1 MTDRSPDAALLDAAR
16 ALDAADPLRAHLE
29 AFADAPGVTAY
40 LDGNSLGRPLRD
52 IPEKLA
58 AFVRDDWGTRL
69 IRSWD
74 EQWMALPMELGDRIG
89 RVALGAAAGQT
100 VVADSTSVLLYKLMR
115 AALRQAQGPNG
126 AEAQGRDGAAAQ
138 GRDGDE
144 WQGRDGAALR
154 QAQGPNGDEAQ
165 GRDGAGAQGP
175 DRAGAQGTDGIE
187 GQGRRTEIVIEAGN
201 FPTDRFLAE
210 GVAAET
216 GMTLRWIEPD
226 PVRGVTVADIEA
238 VVSDRTALVSLS
250 HVDYRSGAL
259 ADMPAITAAVH
270 DAGALMMWDLCHSV
284 GVVPMQLDE
293 WGVDMAVGC
302 TYKYLN
308 GGPGSPAFAYL
319 RRGLQGVLRQPI
331 QGWWSAAD
339 IFAMGPE
346 YEPSTDIRQLLSGTP
361 PVTSMLAMQGM
372 LDLIEQS
379 TIAAVRAKS
388 QSLTD
393 LAVRAY
399 DELLEPLGVRL
410 LSPRDSAL
418 RGGHVT
424 IGHPD
429 FREVTARLWADGI
442 IPDFRFPDG
451 IRLGLS
457 PLSTS
462 HMETVTGVLA
472 VRDALESD
480 DR

>member
-1 MTDRSPDAALLDAAR
+1 MTDTRDAATIERSLLDLAG
-16 ALDAADPLRAHLE
+16 ALDAADPLHAHLE
-29 AFADAPGVTAY
+29 AFAEAPGVGAY
-40 LDGNSLGRPLRD
+40 LDGNSLGRPLKD
-52 IPEKLA
+52 TPEKLA

-89 RVALGAAAGQT
+89 SLTLGAAAGQT
-100 VVADSTSVLLYKLMR
+100 VVADSTSVLIYKLMR
-115 AALRQAQGPNG
+115 AG
-126 AEAQGRDGAAAQ
+126 ATAD
-138 GRDGDE
+138 
-144 WQGRDGAALR
+144 
-154 QAQGPNGDEAQ
+154 PS
-165 GRDGAGAQGP
+165 
-175 DRAGAQGTDGIE
+175 
-187 GQGRRTEIVIEAGN
+187 RTELVIEAGN
-201 FPTDRFLAE
+201 FPTDRFMAE

-216 GMTLRWIEPD
+216 GMTVRWIEPD
-226 PVRGVTVADIEA
+226 PVLGVQIADVVAAISE
-238 VVSDRTALVSLS
+238 RTALVSLS

-259 ADMPAITAAVH
+259 ADMPGITTAVH
-270 DAGALMMWDLCHSV
+270 EVGALMMWDLCHSA
-284 GVVPMQLDE
+284 GVIPMQLDA

-319 RRGLQGVLRQPI
+319 RREHQGVLRQPI

-346 YEPSTDIRQLLSGTP
+346 YVPAGDIRQLLSGTP
-361 PVTSMLAMQGM
+361 PITSMLAMQGM
-372 LDLIEQS
+372 LDLIEQAS
-379 TIAAVRAKS
+379 IEAIREKS
-388 QSLTD
+388 LSLTD
-393 LAVRAY
+393 FAVRAY
-399 DELLEPLGVRL
+399 DEALAPLGVRL
-410 LSPRDSAL
+410 LSTRDAAL
-418 RGGHVT
+418 RGSHVT

-429 FREVTARLWADGI
+429 FRAVTQRLWADGI

-462 HMETVTGVLA
+462 YVETLTGVLA
-472 VRDALESD
+472 VRDALESH

>member
-1 MTDRSPDAALLDAAR
+1 MPDLLAAAR
-16 ALDAADPLRAHLE
+16 DLDAADPLRAHLD
-29 AFADAPGVTAY
+29 AFAEAPGVQAY

-52 IPEKLA
+52 FPEKIA
-58 AFVRDDWGTRL
+58 AFVREEWGTRL

-89 RVALGAAAGQT
+89 RLALGAAAGQT
-100 VVADSTSVLLYKLMR
+100 VVADSTSVLIYKLLR
-115 AALRQAQGPNG
+115 AA
-126 AEAQGRDGAAAQ
+126 AAA
-138 GRDGDE
+138 D
-144 WQGRDGAALR
+144 
-154 QAQGPNGDEAQ
+154 PS
-165 GRDGAGAQGP
+165 
-175 DRAGAQGTDGIE
+175 
-187 GQGRRTEIVIEAGN
+187 RTELVIEAGN

-216 GMTLRWIEPD
+216 GMTVRWLAPD
-226 PVRGVTVADIEA
+226 PVLGVSVADVAA
-238 VVSDRTALVSLS
+238 VVSERTAVVSLS

-259 ADMPAITAAVH
+259 ADMPAITDAVH
-270 DAGALMMWDLCHSV
+270 ASGALMMWDLCHSV
-284 GVVPMQLDE
+284 GVIPMQLDA

-319 RRGLQGVLRQPI
+319 NRAHQGTLRQPI

-339 IFAMGPE
+339 IFAMGPS
-346 YEPSTDIRQLLSGTP
+346 YAPAADIRQLLSGTP

-372 LDLIEQS
+372 LDLIEQVS
-379 TIAAVRAKS
+379 IEAVREKS
-388 QSLTD
+388 RSLTD
-393 LAVRAY
+393 LAVRAF
-399 DELLEPLGVRL
+399 DQELAPLGVRL
-410 LSPRDSAL
+410 LSPRDADL

-429 FREVTARLWADGI
+429 FREVTQRLWADGV

-462 HMETVTGVLA
+462 HVETVTGVLA
-472 VRDALESD
+472 VRDAL
-480 DR
+480 RA

>member
-1 MTDRSPDAALLDAAR
+1 MTDLATVPTDDSATALLDEAR
-16 ALDAADPLRAHLE
+16 ALDAADPLRAHLD
-29 AFADAPGVTAY
+29 AFVEAPGVRAY

-52 IPEKLA
+52 MPEKLA

-100 VVADSTSVLLYKLMR
+100 VVADSTSVLIYKLMR
-115 AALRQAQGPNG
+115 AA
-126 AEAQGRDGAAAQ
+126 AAA
-138 GRDGDE
+138 DP
-144 WQGRDGAALR
+144 A
-154 QAQGPNGDEAQ
+154 
-165 GRDGAGAQGP
+165 
-175 DRAGAQGTDGIE
+175 
-187 GQGRRTEIVIEAGN
+187 RTELVMEQGN
-201 FPTDRFLAE
+201 FPTDRFLTE
-210 GVAAET
+210 GIAAET
-216 GMTLRWIEPD
+216 GLTVHWIEPD
-226 PVRGVTVADIEA
+226 PVLGVQVADVAA
-238 VVSDRTALVSLS
+238 VVSERTALVSLS
-250 HVDYRSGAL
+250 HIDYRSGAL
-259 ADMPAITAAVH
+259 ADMRAITEAAHAV
-270 DAGALMMWDLCHSV
+270 GALMMWDLCHSA
-284 GVVPMQLDE
+284 GVVPMQLDD

-319 RRGLQGVLRQPI
+319 NRRHHGVLRQPI

-346 YEPSTDIRQLLSGTP
+346 YVPAGDIRQLLSGTP

-379 TIAAVRAKS
+379 TIDAVRRKS
-388 QSLTD
+388 VSLTD

-399 DELLEPLGVRL
+399 DTELAPLGVRL
-410 LSPRDSAL
+410 LSPRDAEL

-429 FREVTARLWADGI
+429 FRDVTRRLWADGV

-462 HMETVTGVLA
+462 HVETVVGVLA
-472 VRDALESD
+472 VRDAL
-480 DR
+480 RA

>member
-1 MTDRSPDAALLDAAR
+1 MTDTRDAATIERSLLDLAG
-16 ALDAADPLRAHLE
+16 ALDAADPLHAHLE
-29 AFADAPGVTAY
+29 AFAVAPGVGAY
-40 LDGNSLGRPLRD
+40 LDGNSLGRPLKD
-52 IPEKLA
+52 TPEKLS

-89 RVALGAAAGQT
+89 SLTLGAAAGQT
-100 VVADSTSVLLYKLMR
+100 VVADSTSVLIYKLMR
-115 AALRQAQGPNG
+115 AG
-126 AEAQGRDGAAAQ
+126 ATAD
-138 GRDGDE
+138 
-144 WQGRDGAALR
+144 
-154 QAQGPNGDEAQ
+154 PS
-165 GRDGAGAQGP
+165 
-175 DRAGAQGTDGIE
+175 
-187 GQGRRTEIVIEAGN
+187 RTELVIEAGN
-201 FPTDRFLAE
+201 FPTDRFMAE

-216 GMTLRWIEPD
+216 GMTVRWIEPD
-226 PVRGVTVADIEA
+226 PVLGVQIADVVAAISE
-238 VVSDRTALVSLS
+238 RTALVSLS

-259 ADMPAITAAVH
+259 ADMPGITTAVH
-270 DAGALMMWDLCHSV
+270 EVGALMMWDLCHSA
-284 GVVPMQLDE
+284 GVIPMQLDA

-319 RRGLQGVLRQPI
+319 RREHQGVLRQPI

-346 YEPSTDIRQLLSGTP
+346 YVPAGDIRQLLSGTP
-361 PVTSMLAMQGM
+361 PITSMLAMQGM
-372 LDLIEQS
+372 LDLIEQAS
-379 TIAAVRAKS
+379 IEAIREKS
-388 QSLTD
+388 LSLTD
-393 LAVRAY
+393 FAVRAY
-399 DELLEPLGVRL
+399 DEALAPLGVRL
-410 LSPRDSAL
+410 LSTRDAAL
-418 RGGHVT
+418 RGSHVT

-429 FREVTARLWADGI
+429 FRAVTQRLWADGI

-462 HMETVTGVLA
+462 YVETLTGVLA
-472 VRDALESD
+472 VRDALESH

>member
-1 MTDRSPDAALLDAAR
+1 MTDLFARAR
-16 ALDAADPLRAHLE
+16 ALDAADPLHAHLD
-29 AFADAPGVTAY
+29 AFADAPGVAAY

-52 IPEKLA
+52 IPEKIA
-58 AFVRDDWGTRL
+58 QFVRDDWGTRL

-74 EQWMALPMELGDRIG
+74 EQWMALPMALGDRIG
-89 RVALGAAAGQT
+89 RVALGAAPGQT
-100 VVADSTSVLLYKLMR
+100 VVADSTSVLIYKLMR
-115 AALRQAQGPNG
+115 AALSAQ
-126 AEAQGRDGAAAQ
+126 
-138 GRDGDE
+138 
-144 WQGRDGAALR
+144 
-154 QAQGPNGDEAQ
+154 
-165 GRDGAGAQGP
+165 
-175 DRAGAQGTDGIE
+175 TS
-187 GQGRRTEIVIEAGN
+187 RTEIVMEAGN

-216 GMTLRWIEPD
+216 GMTLRWLEPD
-226 PVRGVTVADIEA
+226 PVHGVTVADVAA
-238 VVSDRTALVSLS
+238 VVSERTALVSLS

-259 ADMPAITAAVH
+259 ADMPGITTAAH
-270 DAGALMMWDLCHSV
+270 AAGALMMWDLCHSA

-293 WGVDMAVGC
+293 WGVDLAVGC

-319 RRGLQGVLRQPI
+319 RRELQGVLRQPI

-346 YEPSTDIRQLLSGTP
+346 YVPSGDIRQLLSGTP

-372 LDLIEQS
+372 LDLIEQMS
-379 TIAAVRAKS
+379 IDAVRAKS
-388 QSLTD
+388 VALTEF
-393 LAVRAY
+393 AVQAY
-399 DELLEPLGVRL
+399 DEVLAPLEVRL
-410 LSPRDSAL
+410 LSPRDPRL
-418 RGGHVT
+418 RGGHIT

-429 FREVTARLWADGI
+429 FRAVTARLWEDGI

-462 HMETVTGVLA
+462 YAETATGVLA
-472 VRDALESD
+472 IRDALIA
-480 DR
+480 

>member
-1 MTDRSPDAALLDAAR
+1 MTDIRDAATIERSLLDLAG
-16 ALDAADPLRAHLE
+16 ALDAADPLHVHLD
-29 AFADAPGVTAY
+29 AFAEAPGVGAY
-40 LDGNSLGRPLRD
+40 LDGNSLGRPLKET
-52 IPEKLA
+52 PERLA

-89 RVALGAAAGQT
+89 SLTLGAAPGQT
-100 VVADSTSVLLYKLMR
+100 VVADSTSVLIYKLMR
-115 AALRQAQGPNG
+115 AAAT
-126 AEAQGRDGAAAQ
+126 ADAS
-138 GRDGDE
+138 
-144 WQGRDGAALR
+144 
-154 QAQGPNGDEAQ
+154 
-165 GRDGAGAQGP
+165 
-175 DRAGAQGTDGIE
+175 
-187 GQGRRTEIVIEAGN
+187 RTELVIEAGN
-201 FPTDRFLAE
+201 FPTDRFMAE

-216 GMTLRWIEPD
+216 GMTVHWIEPD
-226 PVRGVTVADIEA
+226 PMLGVQIADVVAAISE
-238 VVSDRTALVSLS
+238 RTALVSLS

-259 ADMPAITAAVH
+259 ADMPGITDAVH
-270 DAGALMMWDLCHSV
+270 EVGALMMWDLCHSA
-284 GVVPMQLDE
+284 GVIPMQLDA

-319 RRGLQGVLRQPI
+319 RREHQGVLRQPI

-346 YEPSTDIRQLLSGTP
+346 YVPAGDIRQLLSGTP

-372 LDLIEQS
+372 LDLIEQAS
-379 TIAAVRAKS
+379 IEAVREKS
-388 QSLTD
+388 LALTD
-393 LAVRAY
+393 FAVRAY
-399 DELLEPLGVRL
+399 DEVLAPLGVRL
-410 LSPRDSAL
+410 LSTRDAAL
-418 RGGHVT
+418 RGSHVT

-429 FREVTARLWADGI
+429 FRAVTQRLWADGI

-462 HMETVTGVLA
+462 YVETLTGVLA
-472 VRDALESD
+472 VRDALESH

>member
-1 MTDRSPDAALLDAAR
+1 MTDLLDLAR
-16 ALDAADPLRAHLE
+16 D
-29 AFADAPGVTAY
+29 

-52 IPEKLA
+52 TADKVA
-58 AFVRDDWGTRL
+58 AFVREDWGTRL

-89 RVALGAAAGQT
+89 TVTLGAASGQT
-100 VVADSTSVLLYKLMR
+100 IVADSTSVLLYKLMR
-115 AALRQAQGPNG
+115 AAAS
-126 AEAQGRDGAAAQ
+126 ASAAP
-138 GRDGDE
+138 G
-144 WQGRDGAALR
+144 
-154 QAQGPNGDEAQ
+154 
-165 GRDGAGAQGP
+165 
-175 DRAGAQGTDGIE
+175 
-187 GQGRRTEIVIEAGN
+187 RTEIVIEAGN

-216 GMTLRWIEPD
+216 GMTVVWLEPD
-226 PVRGVTVADIEA
+226 PVHGVTVADIEA
-238 VVSDRTALVSLS
+238 VVSERTALVSLS

-259 ADMPAITAAVH
+259 ADMPAITDAVH
-270 DAGALMMWDLCHSV
+270 AAGALMLWDLCHSV
-284 GVVPMQLDE
+284 GVIPMQLDA

-319 RRGLQGVLRQPI
+319 RREHHGVLRQPI

-339 IFAMGPE
+339 IFAMGPS
-346 YEPSTDIRQLLSGTP
+346 YVPAGDIRQLLSGTP
-361 PVTSMLAMQGM
+361 PVMSMLAMQGM
-372 LDLIEQS
+372 LDLIEQA
-379 TIAAVRAKS
+379 TIDGVRTKS
-388 QSLTD
+388 RSLTD

-399 DELLEPLGVRL
+399 DEVLAPLGVRL
-410 LSPRDSAL
+410 LSPREADQ

-429 FREVTARLWADGI
+429 FREVTQTLWAEGI

-462 HMETVTGVLA
+462 HVETVTGVLA
-472 VRDALESD
+472 VRDALAHRS
-480 DR
+480 

>member
-1 MTDRSPDAALLDAAR
+1 MTDRSSDDALLDAAR
-16 ALDAADPLRAHLE
+16 TLDAADPLHGHLD

-52 IPEKLA
+52 IPDKLA

-100 VVADSTSVLLYKLMR
+100 VVADSTSVLIYKLMR

-126 AEAQGRDGAAAQ
+126 AKAQGPNGAKAQ
-138 GRDGDE
+138 GPN
-144 WQGRDGAALR
+144 GAK
-154 QAQGPNGDEAQ
+154 AQGPNGD
-165 GRDGAGAQGP
+165 
-175 DRAGAQGTDGIE
+175 E

-226 PVRGVTVADIEA
+226 PVLGVTVADVEA

-293 WGVDMAVGC
+293 WGVDIAVGC

-319 RRGLQGVLRQPI
+319 RRDLQGVLRQPI

-346 YEPSTDIRQLLSGTP
+346 YEPSSHIRQLLSGTP

-379 TIAAVRAKS
+379 TIEAVRAKS

-399 DELLEPLGVRL
+399 DELLAPIGVRL

-429 FREVTARLWADGI
+429 FRAVTARLWADGI

-462 HMETVTGVLA
+462 HRETVTGVLA
-472 VRDALESD
+472 VRDALESH

>member
-1 MTDRSPDAALLDAAR
+1 MTDLLDLAR
-16 ALDAADPLRAHLE
+16 DLDAADPLRAHLD
-29 AFADAPGVTAY
+29 AFAEAPGVGAY

-52 IPEKLA
+52 TADRVA
-58 AFVRDDWGTRL
+58 AFVREDWGTRL

-74 EQWMALPMELGDRIG
+74 EQWMELPMALGDRIG
-89 RVALGAAAGQT
+89 ALALGAASGQT
-100 VVADSTSVLLYKLMR
+100 VVADSTSVLIYKLMR
-115 AALRQAQGPNG
+115 AAAT
-126 AEAQGRDGAAAQ
+126 AAQ
-138 GRDGDE
+138 GR
-144 WQGRDGAALR
+144 
-154 QAQGPNGDEAQ
+154 
-165 GRDGAGAQGP
+165 
-175 DRAGAQGTDGIE
+175 
-187 GQGRRTEIVIEAGN
+187 TELVIEAGN
-201 FPTDRFLAE
+201 FPTDRFMAE

-216 GMTLRWIEPD
+216 GMTVVWLEPD
-226 PVRGVTVADIEA
+226 AVHGVTVADIEA
-238 VVSDRTALVSLS
+238 VVSERTALVSLS

-270 DAGALMMWDLCHSV
+270 GAGALMMWDLCHSV

-319 RRGLQGVLRQPI
+319 RSEHQGVLRQPI

-339 IFAMGPE
+339 IFAMGPS
-346 YEPSTDIRQLLSGTP
+346 YVPAGGIRQLLSGTP
-361 PVTSMLAMQGM
+361 PVLSMLAMQGM
-372 LDLIEQS
+372 LDLIEQA
-379 TIAAVRAKS
+379 TIEGVRAKS
-388 QSLTD
+388 RSLTD

-399 DELLEPLGVRL
+399 DEVLAPLGVRL
-410 LSPRDSAL
+410 LSPRDAEL

-429 FREVTARLWADGI
+429 FREVTQRLWTEGI

-462 HMETVTGVLA
+462 HVETITGVLA
-472 VRDALESD
+472 VRDALETR

>member
-16 ALDAADPLRAHLE
+16 ALDAADPLRAHLD

-52 IPEKLA
+52 IPDKLA

-126 AEAQGRDGAAAQ
+126 
-138 GRDGDE
+138 
-144 WQGRDGAALR
+144 
-154 QAQGPNGDEAQ
+154 DEAQ
-165 GRDGAGAQGP
+165 GRDA
-175 DRAGAQGTDGIE
+175 AGAQGTDRAEAQGTDGVE

>member
-1 MTDRSPDAALLDAAR
+1 MTTTYDSTLLDLAR
-16 ALDAADPLRAHLE
+16 SLDAADPLRGHLN
-29 AFADAPGVTAY
+29 AFSEAPGVTAY

-52 IPEKLA
+52 TPEKLA
-58 AFVRDDWGTRL
+58 AFVRHDWGTRL

-89 RVALGAAAGQT
+89 RLTLGAAAGQT
-100 VVADSTSVLLYKLMR
+100 VVADSTSVLIYKLMR
-115 AALRQAQGPNG
+115 AA
-126 AEAQGRDGAAAQ
+126 AAAN
-138 GRDGDE
+138 
-144 WQGRDGAALR
+144 
-154 QAQGPNGDEAQ
+154 QA
-165 GRDGAGAQGP
+165 
-175 DRAGAQGTDGIE
+175 
-187 GQGRRTEIVIEAGN
+187 RTELVIEAGN

-216 GMTLRWIEPD
+216 GMTLRWLEPD
-226 PVRGVTVADIEA
+226 PIYGVTATDVEA
-238 VVSDRTALVSLS
+238 VVSERTALVSLS

-259 ADMPAITAAVH
+259 ADMQAITATAH
-270 DAGALMMWDLCHSV
+270 AAGALMMWDLCHSV
-284 GVVPMQLDE
+284 GVVPMQLDD
-293 WGVDMAVGC
+293 WGVDLAVGC

-319 RRGLQGVLRQPI
+319 RRGLHGVLHQPI
-331 QGWWSAAD
+331 QGWWGAAD

-346 YEPSTDIRQLLSGTP
+346 YVPSGDIRQLLSGTP
-361 PVTSMLAMQGM
+361 PIASMLAMQGM
-372 LDLIEQS
+372 LDLIEEC
-379 TIAAVRAKS
+379 TVGGVRAKS

-393 LAVRAY
+393 LAVRLY
-399 DELLEPLGVRL
+399 DEVLAPLGVRL
-410 LSPRDSAL
+410 LSPRAADR

-429 FREVTARLWADGI
+429 FREVTRRLWGDGI

-462 HMETVTGVLA
+462 HLETVTGILA
-472 VRDALESD
+472 VRDALAS
-480 DR
+480 R

>member
-1 MTDRSPDAALLDAAR
+1 MTDTRDAATIEGSLHDLAG
-16 ALDAADPLRAHLE
+16 ALDAADPLHAHLE
-29 AFADAPGVTAY
+29 AFADAPGVGAY
-40 LDGNSLGRPLRD
+40 LDGNSLGRPLKD
-52 IPEKLA
+52 TPEKLA

-89 RVALGAAAGQT
+89 SLTLGAAAGQT
-100 VVADSTSVLLYKLMR
+100 VVADSTSVLIYKLMR
-115 AALRQAQGPNG
+115 ASATADPS
-126 AEAQGRDGAAAQ
+126 
-138 GRDGDE
+138 
-144 WQGRDGAALR
+144 
-154 QAQGPNGDEAQ
+154 
-165 GRDGAGAQGP
+165 
-175 DRAGAQGTDGIE
+175 
-187 GQGRRTEIVIEAGN
+187 RTELVIEAGN
-201 FPTDRFLAE
+201 FPTDRFMAE

-216 GMTLRWIEPD
+216 GMTVHWIEPD
-226 PVRGVTVADIEA
+226 PVLGVQIADVVAAISE
-238 VVSDRTALVSLS
+238 RTALVSLS

-259 ADMPAITAAVH
+259 ADMPGITTAVH
-270 DAGALMMWDLCHSV
+270 EVGALMMWDLCHSA
-284 GVVPMQLDE
+284 GVIPMQLDA

-319 RRGLQGVLRQPI
+319 RREHQGVLRQPI

-346 YEPSTDIRQLLSGTP
+346 YVPAGDIRQLLSGTP
-361 PVTSMLAMQGM
+361 PITSMLAMQGM
-372 LDLIEQS
+372 LDLIEQAS
-379 TIAAVRAKS
+379 IEAIREKS
-388 QSLTD
+388 LSLTD
-393 LAVRAY
+393 FAVRAY
-399 DELLEPLGVRL
+399 DEALAPLGVRL
-410 LSPRDSAL
+410 LSTRDAAL
-418 RGGHVT
+418 RGSHVT

-429 FREVTARLWADGI
+429 FRAVTQRLWADGI

-462 HMETVTGVLA
+462 YAETLTGVLA
-472 VRDALESD
+472 VRDALESH

>member
-1 MTDRSPDAALLDAAR
+1 MTDLHDSAVLDSALLEHAR
-16 ALDAADPLRAHLE
+16 ALDAADPLAAHLD
-29 AFADAPGVTAY
+29 AFADAPGVDAY

-52 IPEKLA
+52 IPERLA
-58 AFVRDDWGTRL
+58 AFVREDWGTRL

-89 RVALGAAAGQT
+89 RVALGAASGQT
-100 VVADSTSVLLYKLMR
+100 VVADSTSVLIYKLMR
-115 AALRQAQGPNG
+115 AA
-126 AEAQGRDGAAAQ
+126 AAA
-138 GRDGDE
+138 D
-144 WQGRDGAALR
+144 
-154 QAQGPNGDEAQ
+154 P
-165 GRDGAGAQGP
+165 
-175 DRAGAQGTDGIE
+175 T
-187 GQGRRTEIVIEAGN
+187 RTELVIEAGN
-201 FPTDRFLAE
+201 FPTDRFLAA

-226 PVRGVTVADIEA
+226 PVLGVSVADVVA
-238 VVSDRTALVSLS
+238 VVSERTALVSLS

-259 ADMPAITAAVH
+259 ADMPAITDAVH
-270 DAGALMMWDLCHSV
+270 ASGALMMWDLCHSA
-284 GVVPMQLDE
+284 GVVPMHLDA

-319 RRGLQGVLRQPI
+319 NRAHQGTLRQPI

-346 YEPSTDIRQLLSGTP
+346 YVPAGDIRQLLSGTP

-372 LDLIEQS
+372 LDLIEES
-379 TIAAVRAKS
+379 GIDAVRAKS
-388 QSLTD
+388 RSLTD
-393 LAVRAY
+393 LAVRAF
-399 DELLEPLGVRL
+399 DEQLASLGVRL
-410 LSPRDSAL
+410 LSPRDADL

-429 FREVTARLWADGI
+429 FREVTQKLWAEGV

-462 HMETVTGVLA
+462 HVETVTGVLA
-472 VRDALESD
+472 VRDAL
-480 DR
+480 RA

>member
-1 MTDRSPDAALLDAAR
+1 MTDLLDTAR
-16 ALDAADPLRAHLE
+16 ALDAADPLGAHLD
-29 AFADAPGVTAY
+29 AFLDAPGVTAY

-52 IPEKLA
+52 IPDKLA
-58 AFVRDDWGTRL
+58 AFVREDWGTRL

-100 VVADSTSVLLYKLMR
+100 VVADSTSVLIYKLLR
-115 AALRQAQGPNG
+115 AALRRAQGS
-126 AEAQGRDGAAAQ
+126 
-138 GRDGDE
+138 
-144 WQGRDGAALR
+144 
-154 QAQGPNGDEAQ
+154 
-165 GRDGAGAQGP
+165 
-175 DRAGAQGTDGIE
+175 RADDD
-187 GQGRRTEIVIEAGN
+187 RTELVMEAGN

-216 GMTLRWIEPD
+216 GMTVRWLEPD
-226 PVRGVTVADIEA
+226 PVRGVTIADVEA
-238 VVSDRTALVSLS
+238 VVSERTALVSLS

-259 ADMPAITAAVH
+259 ADMPGITTAVH
-270 DAGALMMWDLCHSV
+270 EAGALMMWDLCHSA
-284 GVVPMQLDE
+284 GVIPMQLDA

-319 RRGLQGVLRQPI
+319 RRDLQGVLRQPI

-346 YEPSTDIRQLLSGTP
+346 YAPAGDIRQLLSGTP

-372 LDLIEQS
+372 LDLIEQA
-379 TIAAVRAKS
+379 TIDGVRAKS
-388 QSLTD
+388 ASLTD
-393 LAVRAY
+393 LAVQAY
-399 DELLEPLGVRL
+399 DEVLAPLGVRL
-410 LSPRDSAL
+410 LSPRDPDL
-418 RGGHVT
+418 RGSHVT
-424 IGHPD
+424 IGHAD
-429 FREVTARLWADGI
+429 FREVTQRLWADGI

-462 HMETVTGVLA
+462 HVETITGILA
-472 VRDALESD
+472 VRDALESHG
-480 DR
+480 R

>member
-1 MTDRSPDAALLDAAR
+1 MTDRSSDDALLDTAR
-16 ALDAADPLRAHLE
+16 TLDAADPLQGHLD

-52 IPEKLA
+52 IPDKLA

-100 VVADSTSVLLYKLMR
+100 VVADSTSVLIYKLMR

-126 AEAQGRDGAAAQ
+126 AKTQGPNGAK
-138 GRDGDE
+138 
-144 WQGRDGAALR
+144 
-154 QAQGPNGDEAQ
+154 AQGPNGDA
-165 GRDGAGAQGP
+165 AQGP
-175 DRAGAQGTDGIE
+175 NGDE

-226 PVRGVTVADIEA
+226 PVLGVTVADVEA

-319 RRGLQGVLRQPI
+319 RRDLQGVLRQPI

-346 YEPSTDIRQLLSGTP
+346 YEPSSDIRQLLSGTP

-372 LDLIEQS
+372 IDLIEQS
-379 TIAAVRAKS
+379 TIEAVRAKS

-399 DELLEPLGVRL
+399 DELLAPIGVRL

-429 FREVTARLWADGI
+429 FRAVTARLWADGI

-462 HMETVTGVLA
+462 HRETVTGVLA
-472 VRDALESD
+472 VRDALESH

>member
-1 MTDRSPDAALLDAAR
+1 MTDLHDSAVLDSALLEHAR
-16 ALDAADPLRAHLE
+16 ALDAADPLAAHLD
-29 AFADAPGVTAY
+29 AFADAPGVDAY

-52 IPEKLA
+52 IPERLA
-58 AFVRDDWGTRL
+58 AFVREDWGTRL

-89 RVALGAAAGQT
+89 RVALGAASGQT
-100 VVADSTSVLLYKLMR
+100 VVADSTSVLIYKLMR
-115 AALRQAQGPNG
+115 AA
-126 AEAQGRDGAAAQ
+126 AAA
-138 GRDGDE
+138 D
-144 WQGRDGAALR
+144 
-154 QAQGPNGDEAQ
+154 P
-165 GRDGAGAQGP
+165 
-175 DRAGAQGTDGIE
+175 T
-187 GQGRRTEIVIEAGN
+187 RTELVIEAGN

-226 PVRGVTVADIEA
+226 PVLGVSVADVVA
-238 VVSDRTALVSLS
+238 VVSERTALVSLS

-259 ADMPAITAAVH
+259 ADMPAITDAVH
-270 DAGALMMWDLCHSV
+270 ASGALMMWDLCHSA
-284 GVVPMQLDE
+284 GVVPMHLDA

-319 RRGLQGVLRQPI
+319 NRAHQGTLRQPI

-346 YEPSTDIRQLLSGTP
+346 YVPAGDIRQLLSGTP

-379 TIAAVRAKS
+379 TIEAVRAKS
-388 QSLTD
+388 RSLTD
-393 LAVRAY
+393 LAVRAF
-399 DELLEPLGVRL
+399 DEVLAPLGVRL
-410 LSPRDSAL
+410 LSPRDADL

-424 IGHPD
+424 IGHAD
-429 FREVTARLWADGI
+429 FREVTQKLWAEGI

-462 HMETVTGVLA
+462 HVETVTGVLA
-472 VRDALESD
+472 VRDAL
-480 DR
+480 RA

>member
-1 MTDRSPDAALLDAAR
+1 MTDLLDTAR
-16 ALDAADPLRAHLE
+16 ALDAADPLGAHLD
-29 AFADAPGVTAY
+29 AFLDAPGVTAY

-58 AFVRDDWGTRL
+58 TFVREDWGTRL

-100 VVADSTSVLLYKLMR
+100 VVADSTSVLIYKLMR
-115 AALRQAQGPNG
+115 AALRRPQGSNG
-126 AEAQGRDGAAAQ
+126 APA
-138 GRDGDE
+138 
-144 WQGRDGAALR
+144 
-154 QAQGPNGDEAQ
+154 
-165 GRDGAGAQGP
+165 
-175 DRAGAQGTDGIE
+175 
-187 GQGRRTEIVIEAGN
+187 RTEIVIEAGN

-210 GVAAET
+210 GVAAEA
-216 GMTLRWIEPD
+216 GMTLRWLDPD
-226 PVRGVTVADIEA
+226 PVRGVTVADVHHA
-238 VVSDRTALVSLS
+238 VSERTALVSLS

-270 DAGALMMWDLCHSV
+270 ESGALMMWDLCHSA
-284 GVVPMQLDE
+284 GIIPMQLDA

-319 RRGLQGVLRQPI
+319 RHDLQGVLRQPI
-331 QGWWSAAD
+331 QGWWSAVD

-346 YEPSTDIRQLLSGTP
+346 YAPAGDIRQLLSGTP
-361 PVTSMLAMQGM
+361 PVTSMIAMQGM
-372 LDLIEQS
+372 LDLIEQA
-379 TIAAVRAKS
+379 TIDEVRAKS
-388 QSLTD
+388 TSLTE
-393 LAVRAY
+393 LAVQAY
-399 DELLEPLGVRL
+399 DEVLAPLGVRL
-410 LSPRDSAL
+410 LSPRDAQL

-429 FREVTARLWADGI
+429 FREVTRRLWADGI

-462 HMETVTGVLA
+462 HVETVTGILA

-480 DR
+480 GR